1 MEVFPD
7 SGCQESL
14 VSGDLISPLGLVL
27 DQKRKKRIQAVN
39 GARVSCLGST
49 SFQITYDGQT
59 TNVLA
64 LVTTA
69 LSKEIVLSWRALQRL
84 KVLPEDFP
92 RAQTTVKA
100 NQIQSTK
107 YSQTNTV
114 NHKRSKRSS
123 QNRNSEPLQGA
134 LEEASKEGWA
144 ERAKR
149 AELPEHQQ

>member
-1 MEVFPD
+1 MMQNVRIKNLAKKSKTTTMEVFPD

-14 VSGDLISPLGLVL
+14 VSGDLINSLGLVL
-27 DQKRKKRIQAVN
+27 DEKRKKRIRAVN
-39 GARVSCLGST
+39 GAKVSCLGST

-92 RAQTTVKA
+92 RTQKTTVKA
-100 NQIQSTK
+100 NQVQSTK
-107 YSQTNTV
+107 KAITAKDT
-114 NHKRSKRSS
+114 SK
-123 QNRNSEPLQGA
+123 NDT
-134 LEEASKEGWA
+134 
-144 ERAKR
+144 
-149 AELPEHQQ
+149 AELQEAMETLKK